1 MGLLPTVTAACAAG
15 APVTSPCAALGRC
28 RRGGSSER
36 SAVQTLALCYWS
48 FHYVKRLLETFL
60 VHK

>member
-1 MGLLPTVTAACAAG
+1 MVC
-15 APVTSPCAALGRC
+15 C
-28 RRGGSSER
+28 RRGGASER
-36 SAVQTLALCYWS
+36 SAVQTLALGYWS